1 MRDTAIF
8 LTAVACICATVFLL
22 VVAITTTQEVKALRE
37 LLDTKQEI
45 IDEQWSIIRG
55 YQEYIKK
62 HSEVCNNAIDH

>member
-8 LTAVACICATVFLL
+8 LTAVACVFATVFLL

-55 YQEYIKK
+55 YQKYMEQ
-62 HSEVCNNAIDH
+62 HREVCNAIDH